1 MIIEICNW
9 KSKEKILDKYT
20 RPGIQRLPLAIFI
33 QMVSDTDGHLLL
45 LYLETSYKLWPVVL
59 HSLSQKS
66 RVHGNDYSTCKTPKY
81 VYISYSERFYMHL
94 SFGRNSSVKNY
105 IWLYQ
110 VSFNAM
116 DRFFFTH
123 NLVSPLLNIF
133 FNPKLPVLLFNLP

>member
-105 IWLYQ
+105 KWLYQ

-116 DRFFFTH
+116 DHFFFYTQ
-123 NLVSPLLNIF
+123 SCFPPF
-133 FNPKLPVLLFNLP
+133 KYLF